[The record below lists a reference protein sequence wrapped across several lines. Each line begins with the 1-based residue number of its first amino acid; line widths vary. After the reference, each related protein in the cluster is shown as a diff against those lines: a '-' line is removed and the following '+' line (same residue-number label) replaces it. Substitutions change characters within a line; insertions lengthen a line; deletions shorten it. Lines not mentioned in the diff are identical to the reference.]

1 MKKWTKK
8 LVWLLVFALLISTCL
23 LSFTACDDDEDHDDD
38 GMVDTLNGKTPLEL
52 FLAAKTADVENG
64 EISGEM
70 EATISAVGQGMT
82 AEQTITSSMLMQYN
96 GETKYSKTQ
105 TQTSGV
111 GGSQSSLEESWL
123 VDGTYY
129 EHTNENGSYKKVK
142 KSMTYDQYLAEY
154 GSEDEEFFIDL
165 ESGILDGAKFQKDGD
180 TYHVDVKLT
189 GDQIGQYASDLV
201 ESFGG
206 ALAFD
211 TLNYRMSFD
220 KDGNLKGFDIS
231 LSGEQTQDGV
241 TVTMEIAVVVEFK
254 YGTVGT
260 INPPEDAYR
269 YAIKFDW

>member
-8 LVWLLVFALLISTCL
+8 LVWLLVFALLISACL
-23 LSFTACDDDEDHDDD
+23 LSFTACDDEDEDDDD
-38 GMVDTLNGKTPLEL
+38 VKTVDTLNGKTPLEL

-82 AEQTITSSMLMQYN
+82 VEQTVTSTLLMQYN
-96 GETKYSKTQ
+96 GETKYSKTEN
-105 TQTSGV
+105 QTSGV

-123 VDGTYY
+123 VGGKYY
-129 EHTNENGSYKKVK
+129 EHTNDGSTDRKVK
-142 KSMTYDQYLAEY
+142 TPMTYEEYLEEY
-154 GSEDEEFFIDL
+154 GSEDDDFFIDV
-165 ESGILDGAKFQKDGD
+165 ESGVLDGAKFKKDGD

-189 GDQIGQYASDLV
+189 GDQIEQYASDLV

-206 ALAFD
+206 MVAVD

-231 LSGEQTQDGV
+231 FGGEETQEGI
-241 TVTMEIAVVVEFK
+241 TMEMEITLLVEIK

-269 YAIKFDW
+269 YTNKT